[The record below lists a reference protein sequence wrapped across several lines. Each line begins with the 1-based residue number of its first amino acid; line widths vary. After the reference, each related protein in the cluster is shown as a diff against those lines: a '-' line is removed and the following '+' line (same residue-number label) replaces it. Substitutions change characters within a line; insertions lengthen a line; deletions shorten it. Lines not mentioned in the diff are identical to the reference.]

1 MGNRTLSIGKARS
14 LQASSTKEGIFS
26 ILAIDHRDALR
37 ILIEPKSPDS
47 VSEKQL
53 TDLKLDVVEAIA
65 PFASAVLLDPLY
77 SLAQGIQTHA
87 IPGHIGLL
95 TSLEEQGYLG
105 DPDARQTPI
114 LKNWGIEKAK
124 RLGANGV
131 KLLLLYHPD
140 AGVATQKQEALVSAL
155 VEECRKF
162 EIPLFLE
169 PILYSL
175 DPKIEK
181 RSEEFAEIRPDLIIE
196 SVRKLTALEP
206 DILKVEFPVDPRF
219 QTNHRVWSKACSLI
233 NQVSTAPWVLLSA
246 GDPYS
251 IFKEQ
256 LQIACEAGC
265 SGFMVGRAV
274 WREAI
279 DLHGEKR
286 TIFLAETAVQR
297 FKELAS
303 IAQQYAS
310 PWNDRY
316 SVPNVDENWY
326 RGY

>member
-1 MGNRTLSIGKARS
+1 MEYKTLSIGKARG

-26 ILAIDHRDALR
+26 ILAIDHRDSLR
-37 ILIEPKSPDS
+37 LLIEPKSPES

-77 SLAQGIQTHA
+77 SLAQGIQTHTV
-87 IPGHIGLL
+87 PGHIGLL
-95 TSLEEQGYLG
+95 SSLEEQGYLG
-105 DPDARQTPI
+105 DPNARQTPI
-114 LKNWGIEKAK
+114 LKNWNIEKAK
-124 RLGANGV
+124 RLGVNGV

-140 AGVATQKQEALVSAL
+140 AGMATQKQETLVSAL
-155 VEECRKF
+155 VEECKKF

-175 DPKIEK
+175 DQKIEK
-181 RSEEFAEIRPDLIIE
+181 RSQEFADIRPNLIIE
-196 SVRKLTALEP
+196 SVRKLSALEP
-206 DILKVEFPVDPRF
+206 DILKVEFPIDPRF
-219 QTNHRVWSKACSLI
+219 QTDHKVWSKACSII
-233 NQVSTAPWVLLSA
+233 NQVSSVPWVLLSA
-246 GDPYS
+246 GDPYL
-251 IFKEQ
+251 IFREQ

-279 DLHGEKR
+279 NLQGEKR
-286 TIFLAETAVQR
+286 TKFLADTAVKR

-303 IAQQYAS
+303 VAQKFAL
-310 PWNDRY
+310 PWNSRY
-316 SVPNVDENWY
+316 SVPKVNENWY
-326 RGY
+326 QGY